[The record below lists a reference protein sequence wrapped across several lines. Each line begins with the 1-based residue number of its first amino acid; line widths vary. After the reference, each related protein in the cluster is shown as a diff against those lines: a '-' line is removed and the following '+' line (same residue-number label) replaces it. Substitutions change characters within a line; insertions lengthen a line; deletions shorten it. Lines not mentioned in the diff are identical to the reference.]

1 MVKVHSIFMT
11 RNDDLI
17 IEHWIEKHVKIFEN
31 ISVVDGSDGDFTKNL
46 CEKYNLFY
54 TRDPK
59 PTDTK
64 PFHEQYLR
72 EAAHNLLVDAGVL
85 EIGDWVVCSQA
96 DEWYYHDPRK
106 VINHVEPNVDVIS
119 WNQLNILPHPSEKEI
134 YLSCTDYNPTK
145 IFKHYWVRDNYKTC
159 FEPRMFKYSGNE
171 VWSHHIPSGNPVAG
185 RIEPVSHNTKSH
197 LIPTY
202 YHYKVFDLNPEKYK
216 SDGFGHFTKSRLN
229 TGLGYGKG
237 GSARSINNFE
247 DLFFDESNI
256 YCNLGRGD
264 DGSEYIHGYCLKIPD
279 DGLLPENVPFNVLGN
294 DSKFLLTE

>member
-1 MVKVHSIFMT
+1 MT

-17 IEHWIEKHVKIFEN
+17 IKYWIEKHVKIFES

-59 PTDTK
+59 PTEAK

-72 EAAHNLLVDAGVL
+72 ESAYNLLVDAGVL
-85 EIGDWVVCSQA
+85 KIDDWIVCSQA

-106 VINHVEPNVDVIS
+106 VINYVEPNANVIS
-119 WNQLNILPHPSEKEI
+119 WNQLNILPHPSEKQN
-134 YLSCTDYNPTK
+134 YLSCANYNPTK

-171 VWSHHIPSGNPVAG
+171 VWSHNISSGNPVAG
-185 RIEPVSHNTKSH
+185 RIEPLSHNIKSN

-216 SDGFGHFTKSRLN
+216 SDGFGHFIKSRLN
-229 TGLGYGKG
+229 TGLGYGKN
-237 GSARSINNFE
+237 GSPRSINNFE

-279 DGLLPENVPFNVLGN
+279 TGLLPEGVPFNILGN
-294 DSKFLLTE
+294 DSKFLLIK